1 MQVYSNVFVHEETGD
16 LLGYELAIKRNEERV
31 FALFYVYEGGVSD
44 EGVTLS
50 GKFLRSRLSVEGTW
64 VEHLRDSSEH
74 EIVQTHFVK
83 ITGGLNSTTFRGKVS
98 IEGLAKNDP
107 MRLKRVKQIWFC
119 KK

>member
-1 MQVYSNVFVHEETGD
+1 MAFACHLGAVLLFAVTLAPQVAAATDECARAKGMQVYSNVFV
-16 LLGYELAIKRNEERV
+16 
-31 FALFYVYEGGVSD
+31 
-44 EGVTLS
+44 
-50 GKFLRSRLSVEGTW
+50 
-64 VEHLRDSSEH
+64 H